1 MIRRQRTDDGR
12 QIRRYNKYMI
22 KDVTDLRIYQI
33 ALGLLPELAKLLPK
47 VPYRKIRFQ
56 TIDSA
61 KSISAQIAEGYAKKN
76 SVKEFKRFLEM
87 ALGSSDEVITHLRQ
101 IYLLYVNNIDR
112 ELLIKLGNEYKEL
125 SK

>member
-1 MIRRQRTDDGR
+1 
-12 QIRRYNKYMI
+12 
-22 KDVTDLRIYQI
+22 
-33 ALGLLPELAKLLPK
+33 LLPK

>member
-1 MIRRQRTDDGR
+1 
-12 QIRRYNKYMI
+12 MI

-125 SK
+125 SKQINKTIQIWK